1 MDIENEKTGAIRTV
15 NVQIHYDYL
24 PKYCKECKL
33 QGHDEYDCRIIN
45 PERVQYDNERE
56 EMPKENGKTK
66 PHKSSDEVHNSK
78 ESNKDL
84 QEDKE
89 IEAKKAKRL
98 QAEEQHNKKQTNDK
112 GKQKQEDGNQQGYEG
127 KKNYGKYNYRGYN
140 NLYNYSARVLAGGR
154 VLGNSGNWNPI
165 KDNRNFNAEK
175 GSANHSNQKETT
187 VTATCNKFNTLV
199 DLEEEQ
205 EKQNETQEGSTHSS
219 NPVKETAR
227 PWVDAAFGK
236 QTENNKVMKEQGKI
250 DSRQEQDNKKEKGVG
265 DNQSEEIAIQDS
277 ERTITDIVENDNKK
291 EDDNKQITEGQ
302 DVLQP
307 IEVPDSVNSSSYQQ
321 VESARQQVDQMKD
334 LPEEPPDTNNMGE
347 GDTTS
352 SANKEQNNERET
364 QARDQRDQNNKDTA
378 IEMLAISGNHKYQ
391 LVAKD
396 NENTTQEE
404 VNQNN
409 IDIGEEETGETISS
423 DLMEGNNKGDISP
436 KHLTKTKK
444 GHKTR
449 DKSVPPKT
457 VREVQT
463 RMACSKGVSQ

>member
-1 MDIENEKTGAIRTV
+1 M
-15 NVQIHYDYL
+15 YL

-45 PERVQYDNERE
+45 PELVQYDNERG
-56 EMPKENGKTK
+56 EMPMENGKTK
-66 PHKSSDEVHNSK
+66 PHKSSDEVHNNK

-89 IEAKKAKRL
+89 TKAKKAKRL
-98 QAEEQHNKKQTNDK
+98 QAEEQHNKKQANDK
-112 GKQKQEDGNQQGYEG
+112 GKQRQEDENQQGYEG
-127 KKNYGKYNYRGYN
+127 KNNYGKYNYRGYN

-175 GSANHSNQKETT
+175 GSVNHSKQKETT

-205 EKQNETQEGSTHSS
+205 ENQNETQGGSTHSS

-236 QTENNKVMKEQGKI
+236 QTENNKAMKKQGKI

-265 DNQSEEIAIQDS
+265 DNQSEEGAIQDS
-277 ERTITDIVENDNKK
+277 ERTITDIVENDYKK

-302 DVLQP
+302 D
-307 IEVPDSVNSSSYQQ
+307 Q

-334 LPEEPPDTNNMGE
+334 LSEEPPDTNNMGE

-352 SANKEQNNERET
+352 SANKKQNNEVRTQNNERAT
-364 QARDQRDQNNKDTA
+364 QTRDQRDQNNKDTD
-378 IEMLAISGNHKYQ
+378 IEKQAISGNHKYQ
-391 LVAKD
+391 LIAKD
-396 NENTTQEE
+396 HENTAQEE
-404 VNQNN
+404 VNQNK
-409 IDIGEEETGETISS
+409 IDIGEEEAGETISS

-444 GHKTR
+444 GHKAR
-449 DKSVPPKT
+449 DKSVLPKT
-457 VREVQT
+457 VRGVQT